1 MTINFIRKYVLEM
14 HCLMNKHVN
23 DICEKNN
30 AKIFWCQKKNKV
42 MLILK
47 DQK

>member
-1 MTINFIRKYVLEM
+1 MTINFIHKYFLEK

-30 AKIFWCQKKNKV
+30 AKISWCQKKNKV